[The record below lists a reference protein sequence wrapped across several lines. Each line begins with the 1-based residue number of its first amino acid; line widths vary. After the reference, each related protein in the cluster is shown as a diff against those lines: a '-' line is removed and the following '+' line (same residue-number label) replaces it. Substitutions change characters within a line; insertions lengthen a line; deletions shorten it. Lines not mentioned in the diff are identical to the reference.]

1 MGISTSYISLKDDLE
16 KKEEELKGTEEA
28 FGVNLLTFPGY
39 LSSSRGVM
47 WYSHLKSFV
56 NLLNGSFPHVFTN
69 NENLVGDSSIGYKKA
84 KHDFEVIAK
93 IPRFRDKPEHLYYL
107 ILFDKTTKEYIIQEK
122 RNVESLTEK
131 FGFEYNNEAMDTAEV
146 GDVIKEGTVM
156 FKSTS
161 YDDDMNYCY
170 GDDAEFIYEINNLT
184 IEDAIGVREGYA
196 NNMISMEVEDITV
209 TANDNDFFGNWYGD
223 EKHYKILPDIGEHTK
238 DGVICVKKRMY
249 NNQKIYDMKKS
260 NLMKIQFGTDVPY
273 FADGI
278 LEDVFVY
285 CNKEIEDIPETP
297 FNEQILYYLR
307 EQKAFFTALYDECLR
322 IIESGEN
329 YSRDIRYWFQR
340 SANILDPDFKWRDD
354 DSIFSNMII
363 EFTVKKEAA
372 LDTGSKVTGRHGNKG
387 VISTIIPDEQMPFRI
402 LPDGT
407 KKPVDFIINALGV
420 INRLNS
426 FQLFELSLN
435 HISRSIREKFIYE
448 DLTVDQKKDILF
460 KYISIVN
467 ADEFN
472 ELKPF
477 YESLTTKEREAFF
490 KSIEDD
496 GIYIHANL
504 LYEDRPIFFKIMDVY
519 DAFDWLG
526 YDEMYIHKW
535 GRDIKVLRPMISGD
549 MYFIKLKQNAKK
561 GFSARSLSGISV
573 KNVPEKSNKSKIH
586 LEPYSKTPVRMG
598 NQEFIN
604 NSIGLD
610 AQTVADLNKA
620 YRSSPSAR
628 RGLGELLTSSREP
641 DAYEFKDNDINI
653 NAQVLNAYFKAR
665 GIAIEHS
672 DDYYDIPIYDNDISD
687 IETPEGNLVIGD
699 ERDIHKEQIKNMI
712 KESYRKG
719 IRSFVGTNEDY
730 EATVDRLAE
739 DFIFEEEGGLVVHLD
754 D

>member
-1 MGISTSYISLKDDLE
+1 MCI
-16 KKEEELKGTEEA
+16 
-28 FGVNLLTFPGY
+28 LL
-39 LSSSRGVM
+39 
-47 WYSHLKSFV
+47 
-56 NLLNGSFPHVFTN
+56 
-69 NENLVGDSSIGYKKA
+69 
-84 KHDFEVIAK
+84 
-93 IPRFRDKPEHLYYL
+93 
-107 ILFDKTTKEYIIQEK
+107 
-122 RNVESLTEK
+122 
-131 FGFEYNNEAMDTAEV
+131 
-146 GDVIKEGTVM
+146 
-156 FKSTS
+156 
-161 YDDDMNYCY
+161 
-170 GDDAEFIYEINNLT
+170 
-184 IEDAIGVREGYA
+184 
-196 NNMISMEVEDITV
+196 
-209 TANDNDFFGNWYGD
+209 
-223 EKHYKILPDIGEHTK
+223 
-238 DGVICVKKRMY
+238 
-249 NNQKIYDMKKS
+249 
-260 NLMKIQFGTDVPY
+260 
-273 FADGI
+273 
-278 LEDVFVY
+278 
-285 CNKEIEDIPETP
+285 
-297 FNEQILYYLR
+297 
-307 EQKAFFTALYDECLR
+307 
-322 IIESGEN
+322 
-329 YSRDIRYWFQR
+329 
-340 SANILDPDFKWRDD
+340 
-354 DSIFSNMII
+354 
-363 EFTVKKEAA
+363 
-372 LDTGSKVTGRHGNKG
+372 RHGNKG

-435 HISRSIREKFIYE
+435 HISRTIREKFIYE
-448 DLTVDQKKDILF
+448 DLTIDQKKDILF

-477 YESLTTKEREAFF
+477 YDSLTTKEREAFF

-730 EATVDRLAE
+730 EAAVDQLAE